1 MIYLR
6 SRYAESEI
14 EYILD
19 SRTGISQATVLRE
32 ALDQELAEQYGR
44 VYYWRD
50 GDRLD
55 YLAYQFFDNS
65 LEWWR
70 ILDANPEVL
79 NPSQIQPGTAI
90 RIPE

>member
-6 SRYAESEI
+6 SRYAESDVT
-14 EYILD
+14 YILD
-19 SRTGISQATVLRE
+19 SRSGMPQATVLRE
-32 ALDQELAEQYGR
+32 PPEQELDEQYGR

-55 YLAYQFFDNS
+55 DLAYQFYGTA

-79 NPSQIQPGTAI
+79 NPVQISPGTAL
-90 RIPE
+90 RIPQ

>member
-19 SRTGISQATVLRE
+19 SRTGTSQATVLRE
-32 ALDQELAEQYGR
+32 APEQDLAPQYGR
-44 VYYWRD
+44 VYFWRE

-55 YLAYQFFDNS
+55 YLAYEFFGTS

-70 ILDANPEVL
+70 ILDANPEIL
-79 NPSQIQPGTAI
+79 NPSQIRPGTAV
-90 RIPE
+90 RIPQ

>member
-6 SRYAESEI
+6 SRYAESEV

-32 ALDQELAEQYGR
+32 PLDQELAEQYGR
-44 VYYWRD
+44 VYYWRE

-70 ILDANPEVL
+70 ILDANPEIL
-79 NPSQIQPGTAI
+79 NPSQIKSGTAI